1 MVHDVT
7 TKYQMAREII
17 VMPKVG
23 PEEKQAGE
31 WLQFFI
37 PRVVMQ
43 THTQIH
49 SYSHYASFSML
60 LLLLPIIDFFQ
71 LFCFFFALDI
81 FISALTSAATSNH
94 PPSAVTHSPSGALR
108 HRAALFAKV
117 QMTLRA
123 SFSHHP
129 ASMFTVNRYEE
140 TTGKGEKIEHTTT
153 RGLTFRSLAGLNG
166 ATRP

>member
-1 MVHDVT
+1 MENPVKKLGLKNSTKKHSRRNVVTYNYLYSPSRLSRPNMVHDVT

-43 THTQIH
+43 THTQTH

-81 FISALTSAATSNH
+81 FISSLTL
-94 PPSAVTHSPSGALR
+94 VSG
-108 HRAALFAKV
+108 
-117 QMTLRA
+117 
-123 SFSHHP
+123 
-129 ASMFTVNRYEE
+129 NE
-140 TTGKGEKIEHTTT
+140 
-153 RGLTFRSLAGLNG
+153 
-166 ATRP
+166 